1 MNELFYKY
9 FLIGLIIL
17 SFVLNP
23 FAKKQAS
30 KNLKASEYYLVN
42 QIIIVIMVIFYSIY
56 LFYNNHCDINC
67 IKKMSNK
74 EIMWSVFAGFIG
86 IVGSVALI
94 AVIQLDEI
102 TFIMPNIQPIVIL
115 IGAVIGYYIFNESMG
130 IYKMFGIILIII
142 GAFCVNYDKIKKNSV
157 NTKKVK

>member
-1 MNELFYKY
+1 MDNLFYKY
-9 FLIGLIIL
+9 FLLGLIIL

-30 KNLKASEYYLVN
+30 KNLKSSEYFLVN
-42 QIIIVIMVIFYSIY
+42 QIIIVTLVIFYSIY

-67 IKKMSNK
+67 IKKMSSK

-86 IVGSVALI
+86 IIGSVALI

-115 IGAVIGYYIFNESMG
+115 IGAVLGYYVFNESMG
-130 IYKMFGIILIII
+130 TYKMIGIILIIL
-142 GAFCVNYDKIKKNSV
+142 GAFCVNYDKFKNNSI
-157 NTKKVK
+157 TKKVK

>member
-1 MNELFYKY
+1 MNDLFYKY
-9 FLIGLIIL
+9 FLLGLIIL

-30 KNLKASEYYLVN
+30 KSLKASEYFLIN
-42 QIIIVIMVIFYSIY
+42 QIIIVILVIFYSIY

-67 IKKMSNK
+67 IKKMSSK

-86 IVGSVALI
+86 IIGSVALI

-102 TFIMPNIQPIVIL
+102 SFIELFFFLIL
-115 IGAVIGYYIFNESMG
+115 SFSSMLFV
-130 IYKMFGIILIII
+130 KLKFVSSSILWFFWLI
-142 GAFCVNYDKIKKNSV
+142 SS
-157 NTKKVK
+157 